1 MLSLIIEGDERWD
14 QDLEE
19 FIYGES
25 TEIKMEHSLVS
36 ISKWEAKYH
45 ISFLNTVDKTSEQM
59 IDYMR
64 FMILSKNINDEVF
77 SKMISQEKYLKQI
90 RDYMNDPMTAT
101 KFNKEQQKSARM
113 NQGGEYITSETIYYW
128 MVALQIPFDPC
139 EKWHINRLLT
149 LVQFCNIKNSPP
161 KKMSRNE
168 IYAQNKALNEARKAK
183 YHTKG

>member
-14 QDLEE
+14 PDINE
-19 FIYGES
+19 FIYGDP

-36 ISKWEAKYH
+36 IAKWESKH
-45 ISFLNTVDKTSEQM
+45 HVSFLNTVEKTSEQM
-59 IDYMR
+59 IDYMKL
-64 FMILSKNINDEVF
+64 MILNKNINDEVF
-77 SKMISQEKYLKQI
+77 DKMISQEKYLKQI
-90 RDYMNDPMTAT
+90 KDYMNDPMTAT
-101 KFNKEQQKSARM
+101 KFTREQQRSARM
-113 NQGGEYITSETIYYW
+113 NQGGEYITAETIYYW

-183 YHTKG
+183 YHTRG